1 MDFRPTEEQTALCE
15 LAREILAKEA
25 TPERLRAAER
35 SPEWFDREL
44 WARLAD
50 ANLLG
55 VAVPEAQGGMGMGFF
70 ELCALLS
77 ELGRAVVPLPAL
89 PALAMGG
96 LAIARFGSEGQRE
109 RWLPPLVRGELVLSA
124 ALEPGPPVRA
134 TSDGPDFALEGSRAL
149 VPAVH
154 LAERVLVPA
163 QAEGGPRV
171 FLVDPAARGVSA
183 LRQETSRGEPLFGLE
198 LAGVRVAG
206 DEVLGGPGS
215 EAWMTERALV
225 ALAATQVGVSER
237 ALEITTGYLRERVQ
251 FGAPLGALQA
261 VQQRC
266 ADCAIDLECL
276 RSVTWKAAYE
286 LAQERPAARDAWIAK
301 FWAAEA
307 GSRIATATQHLHGG
321 MGADVDYPIH
331 RHFLWSKSLELSLG
345 AALPQLARLGR
356 DMARSGPE
364 ARA

>member
-1 MDFRPTEEQTALCE
+1 MDFHPSEEQTALCE

-25 TPERLRAAER
+25 TPERVRAAER

-55 VAVPEAQGGMGMGFF
+55 VAVPEAQGGMGMGFL
-70 ELCALLS
+70 ELCALFV
-77 ELGRAVVPLPAL
+77 ELGRAVAPLPAV

-96 LAIARFGSEGQRE
+96 LAIARFGSEAQRA
-109 RWLPPLVRGELVLSA
+109 RWLAPLVRGELVLTA
-124 ALEPGPPVRA
+124 ALEPGPAVRA
-134 TSDGPDFALEGSRAL
+134 RNEGAGFVLEGSRAF

-154 LAERVLVPA
+154 VAERVLVPA
-163 QAEGGPRV
+163 QGEAGVRV
-171 FLVDPAARGVSA
+171 FLVDPTAPGTRA
-183 LRQETSRGEPLFGLE
+183 LRQRTSRGEPLFGLE

-206 DEVLGGPGS
+206 GEVLDGPGI

-237 ALEITTGYLRERVQ
+237 ALEITTRYLRERVQ

-266 ADCAIDLECL
+266 ADCFIDLECL
-276 RSVTWKAAYE
+276 RGVTWKAAYE
-286 LAQERPAARDAWIAK
+286 LAQDRPAARDAWIAK

-331 RHFLWSKSLELSLG
+331 RHFLWSKSLELALG
-345 AALPQLARLGR
+345 AALPQLVELGR
-356 DMARSGPE
+356 DMARTGPE

>member
-77 ELGRAVVPLPAL
+77 ELGRAVAPLPAV
-89 PALAMGG
+89 PTLAMGG
-96 LAIARFGSEGQRE
+96 LAIARFGSEAQRA

-124 ALEPGPPVRA
+124 ALETGAPVRA
-134 TSDGPDFALEGSRAL
+134 ARDGTRFVLEGSRKL

-154 LAERVLVPA
+154 LAERILVPA
-163 QAEGGPRV
+163 RVEGGPRV
-171 FLVDPAARGVSA
+171 FLVDPSAPGVST
-183 LRQETSRGEPLFGLE
+183 LRHVTSRGEPLFGLE
-198 LAGVRVAG
+198 LAGVRVA
-206 DEVLGGPGS
+206 DEDALDGPGI

-237 ALEITTGYLRERVQ
+237 ALEITTAYLRERVQ

-276 RSVTWKAAYE
+276 RGVTWKAAYE

-356 DMARSGPE
+356 DMARTGPE

>member
-77 ELGRAVVPLPAL
+77 ELGRA
-89 PALAMGG
+89 
-96 LAIARFGSEGQRE
+96 AR
-109 RWLPPLVRGELVLSA
+109 
-124 ALEPGPPVRA
+124 
-134 TSDGPDFALEGSRAL
+134 DGTRFVLEGSRTL
-149 VPAVH
+149 VPALH
-154 LAERVLVPA
+154 LAERILVPA
-163 QAEGGPRV
+163 RVEGGPRV
-171 FLVDPAARGVSA
+171 FLVDPSAPGVST
-183 LRQETSRGEPLFGLE
+183 LRHVTSRGEPLFGLE
-198 LAGVRVAG
+198 LAGVRVA
-206 DEVLGGPGS
+206 DEDALDGPGI

-237 ALEITTGYLRERVQ
+237 ALEITTAYLRERVQ
-251 FGAPLGALQA
+251 FGAQLGALQA

-276 RSVTWKAAYE
+276 RGVTWKAAYE

-356 DMARSGPE
+356 DMARTGPE